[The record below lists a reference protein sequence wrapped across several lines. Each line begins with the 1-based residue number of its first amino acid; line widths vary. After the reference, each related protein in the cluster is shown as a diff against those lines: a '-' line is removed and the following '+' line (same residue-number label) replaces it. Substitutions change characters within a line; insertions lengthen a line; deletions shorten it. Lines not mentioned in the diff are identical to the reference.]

1 MRSGQRTDDDADDDT
16 DDDLELLLNC
26 HQVDIAT
33 QSVIGNR
40 NRV

>member
-1 MRSGQRTDDDADDDT
+1 MTT
-16 DDDLELLLNC
+16 LTTILELLLNR